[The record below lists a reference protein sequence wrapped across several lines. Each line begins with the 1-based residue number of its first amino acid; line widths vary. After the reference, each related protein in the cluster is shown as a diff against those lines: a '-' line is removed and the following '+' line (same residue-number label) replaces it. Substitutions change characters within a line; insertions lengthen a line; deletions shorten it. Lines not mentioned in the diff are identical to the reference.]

1 MTKNAK
7 TDWKRQLQGFRGLRT
22 PPVPEMPALLVVDM
36 QRYFCEPGAPAYSRR
51 FEDVIPNVQILIDT
65 FAAIGQPVFA
75 TRYHSSSD
83 SDPVVRW
90 WDATLP
96 RSDWSVE
103 LDPRLKLTETT
114 QTLDKDGYG
123 AFSSTDIGQRLED
136 TGCDS
141 VVICGV
147 MTDLCCET
155 TAREAFQ
162 SGYDVYFAGDG
173 TATSDDFLH
182 LSALA
187 TLAHGFAYIVE
198 VDDIV
203 RMLAVK
209 NG

>member
-1 MTKNAK
+1 MSKNREI
-7 TDWKRQLQGFRGLRT
+7 DWKQHLQGLRGLRT
-22 PPVPEMPALLVVDM
+22 PPRPERPALLVIDM
-36 QRYFCEPGAPAYSRR
+36 QKYFCQPGASAYSPG
-51 FEDVIPNVQILIDT
+51 FEGVIPNVQRLIDA
-65 FAAIGQPVFA
+65 FAVTSHPVFA
-75 TRYHSSSD
+75 TRYHSSGD
-83 SDPVVRW
+83 RDPVVRW

-96 RSDWSVE
+96 KGDRSFD
-103 LDPRLKLTETT
+103 LDPRLKLTESAEI
-114 QTLDKDGYG
+114 LDKDGYG
-123 AFSSTDIGQRLED
+123 TFSSTDIGRRLED
-136 TGCDS
+136 ADCDS

-162 SGYDVYFAGDG
+162 SGYDVYFAVDG

-198 VDDIV
+198 VEDIV
-203 RMLAVK
+203 RMLAVH